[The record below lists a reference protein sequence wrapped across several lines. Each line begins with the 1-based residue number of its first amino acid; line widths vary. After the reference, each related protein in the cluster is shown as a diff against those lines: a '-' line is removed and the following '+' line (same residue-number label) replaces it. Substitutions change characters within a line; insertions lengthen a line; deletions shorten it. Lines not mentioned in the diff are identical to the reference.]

1 MHRVQTLDR
10 GESTLICNVKKIL
23 YFTCTQEFYP
33 TTFSPNQAH
42 RGDTLGNEMSSSC
55 DTFLCAPTVWDEQDN
70 VPPSLCLALGGVSMR
85 SSLHTPTPP
94 PLPTY
99 PGHHGSNDMHSH
111 SWMGPRQSSK
121 MQQTSRPLNQT
132 SLCVWTCVMCDV
144 WTYVMCGHVWCGVYT
159 YVWCVLPMPD
169 VNRWPLLLLIR
180 PMTLSAPSLVTY
192 TLDNRWAK
200 AWTSLASED
209 TKPSTPLLPFGTFPI
224 IRTQRLCK
232 EVQTGI

>member
-94 PLPTY
+94 PFQLTQVT
-99 PGHHGSNDMHSH
+99 
-111 SWMGPRQSSK
+111 MGPMTCIHIAGWDLDRAQRCSK
-121 MQQTSRPLNQT
+121 PLGHWT
-132 SLCVWTCVMCDV
+132 RLPCVYGHV
-144 WTYVMCGHVWCGVYT
+144 WCVMCGHVWCGVYT